1 MSDPADV
8 LSEAELTAKAAQ
20 FLASLDMNKKT
31 DVGLRDYKGKVVLIF
46 MKPETYVVLE
56 PQMAFTVAEQMA
68 RAAHRARFPE
78 ERMPDDFS
86 YLAQQIK
93 QRLTDDMRDRL
104 QIRIAKMLPSI
115 LERKDLIYASKQLI
129 DTVFSALDAE
139 SYTKLDPKGGVKYD
153 A

>member
-1 MSDPADV
+1 MNDQLSDV
-8 LSEAELTAKAAQ
+8 ELQAKAQ
-20 FLASLDMNKKT
+20 EFLASLNLDKKS

-46 MKPETYVVLE
+46 MKPEPYVVFE
-56 PQMAFTVAEQMA
+56 PQMAFTIAEQLA

-93 QRLTDDMRDRL
+93 QRLTDDMHDRL
-104 QIRIAKMLPSI
+104 QIRIAKMLPSL
-115 LERKDLIYASKQLI
+115 LERKNLTYMSKQII
-129 DTVFSALDAE
+129 DTVFSAIDSE
-139 SYTKLDPKGGVKYD
+139 SYTKLDPRGGVKYD